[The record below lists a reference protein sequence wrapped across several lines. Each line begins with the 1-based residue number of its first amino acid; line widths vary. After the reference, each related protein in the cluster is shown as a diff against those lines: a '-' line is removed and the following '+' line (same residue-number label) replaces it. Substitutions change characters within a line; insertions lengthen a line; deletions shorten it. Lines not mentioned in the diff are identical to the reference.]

1 MGIRRTKLWPFRSL
15 DGAKRNPGNI
25 GAIADAAPDYACS
38 SIQATVIRGG
48 IGILLCALVFSAA
61 SAKTTE
67 RGKQKHA
74 AENQRAEL
82 QQKLQNLKRDIDRTE
97 SAKGRAADALAHS
110 EAAISDANRALH
122 DLAAEQTATEAKL
135 DQLSRQQGELA
146 KTIETQQSQLAK
158 LLREQYESGNEDRV
172 KLLLSGD
179 NPNRINRELQ
189 YMGYVSQAQA
199 KLLDSLRANLANV
212 EANKAEM
219 QNAKDE
225 LDEIAQEA
233 QQQKSVLEKE
243 KAQRAT
249 LLAQLS
255 NRLASQ
261 RKEAGA
267 LQRDD
272 QRLGNLVD
280 RLSKLIEEQQ
290 KAEAAAREK
299 ERERRRQEQLAKA
312 QREQEKRAES
322 AKASA
327 KVATPG
333 KIVNPNAIGDTID
346 NDEPPPKSLARNE
359 LTPDASIQDASF
371 PAAFDALRGKLRL
384 PVKGDVTAKFGGKR
398 GDGPP
403 WKGLFIR
410 AAEGTEI
417 KAIAGGRVVFADW
430 LRGFGNLV
438 IVDHGHQYLSIYGNN
453 QAVLKRAGDPVKA
466 GDVIAS
472 AGNSGGNEQSGLY
485 FEMRHQGRAID
496 PFEWITLR

>member
-1 MGIRRTKLWPFRSL
+1 MSASR
-15 DGAKRNPGNI
+15 
-25 GAIADAAPDYACS
+25 IALR
-38 SIQATVIRGG
+38 SIQATVLR
-48 IGILLCALVFSAA
+48 LLGMAALLLAVAVPADAA
-61 SAKTTE
+61 KVSE
-67 RGKQKHA
+67 RSRQKRAAESQRADLKQK
-74 AENQRAEL
+74 L
-82 QQKLQNLKRDIDRTE
+82 DNLKRDIDRTE

-110 EAAISDANRALH
+110 EAAISEANRNLH
-122 DLAAEQTATEAKL
+122 DLAEEQSSTEARL
-135 DQLSRQQGELA
+135 TQLTKQQDELAATIRRQQD
-146 KTIETQQSQLAK
+146 QLAK
-158 LLREQYESGNEDRV
+158 LLREQYESGNEDRI

-199 KLLDSLRANLANV
+199 KLLESLRANLANV
-212 EANKAEM
+212 EANKEEM
-219 QNAKDE
+219 QAARDE

-233 QQQKSVLEKE
+233 QQQKAVLEKE
-243 KAQRAT
+243 KTQRAT

-255 NRLASQ
+255 SKLASQ

-267 LQRDD
+267 LQRDE
-272 QRLGNLVD
+272 QRLGGLVD
-280 RLSKLIEEQQ
+280 RLTKLIEEQQ
-290 KAEAAAREK
+290 KADAAARAK
-299 ERERRRQEQLAKA
+299 EQERRRQEQLAKA
-312 QREQEKRAES
+312 QKEQQKQQERLASKS
-322 AKASA
+322 ASA
-327 KVATPG
+327 KG
-333 KIVNPNAIGDTID
+333 KPVNPNAIDD
-346 NDEPPPKSLARNE
+346 DEPPPAKSLARNE
-359 LTPDASIQDASF
+359 LVPDAGIQDANF

-384 PVKGDVTAKFGGKR
+384 PVKGDIVAKFGTR
-398 GDGPP
+398 RNDGPP

-410 AAEGTEI
+410 ASEGTEI

-453 QAVLKRAGDPVKA
+453 QAVLKHAGDPVKT

>member
-15 DGAKRNPGNI
+15 DGAKRNPRNV
-25 GAIADAAPDYACS
+25 GAIADAAPVSACG
-38 SIQATVIRGG
+38 SIQATVIHGG
-48 IGILLCALVFSAA
+48 VGILLCALFLGDAT
-61 SAKTTE
+61 AKTTE
-67 RGKQKHA
+67 RSKQKHA

-212 EANKAEM
+212 EANTAEM

-333 KIVNPNAIGDTID
+333 KIVNPNAID

-384 PVKGDVTAKFGGKR
+384 PVKGDVTAKFGSKR

-403 WKGLFIR
+403 WKGVFIR
-410 AAEGTEI
+410 AAEGAEI

-453 QAVLKRAGDPVKA
+453 QAVLKRAGDAVKA

>member
-1 MGIRRTKLWPFRSL
+1 MLRSFL
-15 DGAKRNPGNI
+15 GRSRVSRLSPVRAGESARVC
-25 GAIADAAPDYACS
+25 AAVGTWRVLAL
-38 SIQATVIRGG
+38 IFA
-48 IGILLCALVFSAA
+48 LCAATPPASAA
-61 SAKTTE
+61 KITE
-67 RGKQKHA
+67 RSKQKHA
-74 AENQRAEL
+74 AESQRTEL
-82 QQKLQNLKRDIDRTE
+82 QQKLQDLKRDIDRTE

-122 DLAAEQTATEAKL
+122 DLAEEQTATEAKL

-146 KTIETQQSQLAK
+146 KTIEKQQSQLAR
-158 LLREQYESGNEDRV
+158 LLREQYESGNEDRI

-199 KLLDSLRANLANV
+199 KLLDALRANLANV
-212 EANKAEM
+212 EANKTEI

-233 QQQKSVLEKE
+233 QQQKAALEKE

-267 LQRDD
+267 LQRDE
-272 QRLGNLVD
+272 QRLGSLVD

-299 ERERRRQEQLAKA
+299 ERERRRQELLAKA
-312 QREQEKRAES
+312 QRDQAKRAES
-322 AKASA
+322 AKASTKEA
-327 KVATPG
+327 KGTTQG
-333 KIVNPNAIGDTID
+333 KTVNPNAIDD
-346 NDEPPPKSLARNE
+346 DEPPPKSLARNE

-384 PVKGDVTAKFGGKR
+384 PVKGDVTAKFGSRR

-410 AAEGTEI
+410 AAEGAEI

-453 QAVLKRAGDPVKA
+453 QTVLKRAGESVKA